1 MRVCL
6 VSTYAPQ
13 RCGIATYT
21 ASLARALAGSGEP
34 PQVIS
39 ERVATR
45 GEDAGVESWPTFDRH
60 HDYTS
65 EVLERATQLDAEVVH
80 VQHAPDIF
88 GMDERMPRLL
98 SALRARGI
106 ATVVT
111 LHTVHNTLSGAV
123 ERRFGVR
130 DFHRRLAASADALIV
145 HGGPAMAKE
154 LVRQGIER
162 AKVHEIAHGTPEI
175 TPWARAEARRHL
187 DLPGSAKV
195 LLCFG
200 FIHPQK
206 NLHTVLLAMHQVR
219 RHVPD
224 ALLYIVGSIQN
235 RTAVNRLYL
244 RLLSTLAARPSLSD
258 NVIVREQFVPA
269 DGLPALYG
277 ASDVVLVP
285 YAQGYGS
292 ASGIAHQAIGAHR
305 VPLCSRSPKF
315 SEIGSAIDPG
325 LVVST
330 YNPRAWADAMTGLL
344 THPERLASL
353 AEKVESYA
361 RDTSWPNIALQ
372 HERVYRAVAA

>member
-6 VSTYAPQ
+6 VSTYPPQ

-21 ASLARALAGSGEP
+21 AQLAQALAGSGEP

-39 ERVATR
+39 ELEATR
-45 GEDAGVESWPTFDRH
+45 GAQAGIESWPTFDRH
-60 HDYTS
+60 HDYAS
-65 EVLERATQLDAEVVH
+65 EVVERATELGAELVH

-88 GMDERMPRLL
+88 GMDERLPGLL

-106 ATVVT
+106 ASVVT

-130 DFHRRLAASADALIV
+130 AFHQKLATSTDALIV

-154 LVRQGIER
+154 LVRQGIDPN
-162 AKVHEIAHGTPEI
+162 KVHQIAHGTPSI
-175 TPWARAEARRHL
+175 TPWERAKARKHL
-187 DLPGSAKV
+187 DVPESAK
-195 LLCFG
+195 LMLCFG

-206 NLHTVLLAMHQVR
+206 NLHTVLLAMRHVR
-219 RHVPD
+219 RRVPD
-224 ALLYIVGSIQN
+224 AMLYIVGSIQN

-244 RLLSTLAARPSLSD
+244 ELLQKLAARPSLAGHA
-258 NVIVREQFVPA
+258 IVRERFVPA
-269 DGLPALYG
+269 EELPALYG
-277 ASDVVLVP
+277 AADVVLVP

-315 SEIGSAIDPG
+315 SEIGAAIDPG

-330 YNPRAWADAMTGLL
+330 HNPRAWADAMTDLL
-344 THPERLASL
+344 TGSRRLDLLS
-353 AEKVESYA
+353 EKVARYA
-361 RDTSWPNIALQ
+361 DDTSWPNIALQ
-372 HERVYRAVAA
+372 HQRVYRAARS